1 MISRDKNDNYVIDE
15 KMKSSRA
22 QLARY
27 AWYSGSHSRC
37 IHISICPYAFL
48 LLAMCNWFISN
59 ISTLSYTSWYDGADD
74 EDVITIF
81 IISIIIIMMYR
92 RVCNV
97 WTTNDDDNGDDNGD
111 DDGDENGDDVGEV
124 DDNDEDFDWT
134 KILYMISLHVY
145 ILMY

>member
-1 MISRDKNDNYVIDE
+1 
-15 KMKSSRA
+15 
-22 QLARY
+22 
-27 AWYSGSHSRC
+27 
-37 IHISICPYAFL
+37 
-48 LLAMCNWFISN
+48 
-59 ISTLSYTSWYDGADD
+59 
-74 EDVITIF
+74 
-81 IISIIIIMMYR
+81 MYR

-97 WTTNDDDNGDDNGD
+97 WTTNDDDNGD